1 MAANNQSVPNQ
12 PKTPLRAVR
21 VPDELWKAAQAVAR
35 GRGETLSEVIR
46 DCLSAYV
53 AKYTKR

>member
-1 MAANNQSVPNQ
+1 MSENNRSVPNQ

-21 VPDELWKAAQAVAR
+21 VPDELWKAAQAVAKA
-35 GRGETLSEVIR
+35 RGETLSEVIR

-53 AKYTKR
+53 AKHSGR